1 MPKIDDTGV
10 YQLNNGYWAFRYV
23 VTVNNKRVERKRNKD
38 EQGNPFKTKMSA
50 VKARRIMIEQ
60 ERNKPKKET
69 VIQKKTV
76 SEVYKEYCDNGRA
89 EKAYATIKKQD
100 SLWNNHIKD
109 RFGDRYMDEI
119 SVAEINDYLSELY
132 YTDNRAYKYV
142 ESFLKMFYL
151 IFGQAYSRDYLS
163 ADRYYKLCKNRETKI
178 HMPKMKIDEE
188 TDVVIF
194 DDKEMSILADYFKG
208 TNAETAFMLGKYCGL
223 RINEC
228 YG

>member
-76 SEVYKEYCDNGRA
+76 SEVYKE
-89 EKAYATIKKQD
+89 
-100 SLWNNHIKD
+100 
-109 RFGDRYMDEI
+109 
-119 SVAEINDYLSELY
+119 
-132 YTDNRAYKYV
+132 
-142 ESFLKMFYL
+142 
-151 IFGQAYSRDYLS
+151 
-163 ADRYYKLCKNRETKI
+163 
-178 HMPKMKIDEE
+178 
-188 TDVVIF
+188 
-194 DDKEMSILADYFKG
+194 
-208 TNAETAFMLGKYCGL
+208 
-223 RINEC
+223 
-228 YG
+228 